1 MTRFRDAY
9 HRFSYSILVNGKSRG
24 YIKATRG
31 IRQGDPLSPFL
42 FVIAMDYLTNLI
54 TEAWRKNLI
63 QYFTPR
69 NNNDLNTS
77 RLLFV
82 DDILLFS
89 VAESEK
95 LQNLYYILQNFQASF
110 QLKDQLTKIKIF
122 GTQC

>member
-1 MTRFRDAY
+1 M
-9 HRFSYSILVNGKSRG
+9 NGKSRG